1 MRVYRCSV
9 NDLKLHL
16 AGQLVSLCTWSNQVL
31 QVERCNSINFCS
43 KENLAGTE
51 YLKGFLVDLGISLEV
66 ITAQTLAGG
75 KWHKI
80 IIASPVGH
88 VLITRDLTRAECH

>member
-1 MRVYRCSV
+1 M
-9 NDLKLHL
+9 
-16 AGQLVSLCTWSNQVL
+16 
-31 QVERCNSINFCS
+31 ERCNSINFCG

-51 YLKGFLVDLGISLEV
+51 NLKGFLVGLGISLEV

-80 IIASPVGH
+80 IIASPIGH